1 MCIVG
6 CILAYTGLGCAVV
19 DAIGDAVGAGVRDV
33 VGNVVGTGVED
44 AGGDAVGSMV
54 GDANGVVGGDTVKTG
69 FDPGEFVGAKI
80 VLSCC
85 S

>member
-1 MCIVG
+1 
-6 CILAYTGLGCAVV
+6 
-19 DAIGDAVGAGVRDV
+19 
-33 VGNVVGTGVED
+33 VVGTGVED

-54 GDANGVVGGDTVKTG
+54 GDANGVVGGDTVKTE
-69 FDPGEFVGAKI
+69 FDPREFVGAKI

>member
-1 MCIVG
+1 M
-6 CILAYTGLGCAVV
+6 
-19 DAIGDAVGAGVRDV
+19 
-33 VGNVVGTGVED
+33 VGTGVED

-54 GDANGVVGGDTVKTG
+54 GDDDGVVGGDTVETG
-69 FDPGEFVGAKI
+69 FEPGAFVGAKL